1 MYLKHIIVLFFQD
14 IKGCCCINPGRLTKG
29 LTGSTFAKVVVQAN
43 TLASRQS
50 VVKNITAQVV
60 RI

>member
-1 MYLKHIIVLFFQD
+1 MCCLQE

-29 LTGSTFAKVVVQAN
+29 LIGSTFAKIVIQVN
-43 TLASRQS
+43 NLESNQS
-50 VVKNITAQVV
+50 VVKNVTAQVV